1 MLKDDTPLMK
11 TVLSAGTAV
20 YEVLSERLKKK
31 VTKVFPVVTDEAVL
45 PYVCYHREALET
57 AVAKHAQSA
66 DTATIVVDCYAATY
80 NGSVALAEAVREALD
95 NVSITT
101 SAGLTVRSSYL
112 VDAAESWTDDA
123 YLQSLSFKLRC

>member
-20 YEVLSERLKKK
+20 YEVLSERLSDK

-57 AVAKHAQSA
+57 AVAKNAQSA

-101 SAGLTVRSSYL
+101 SAGLNVRSSYL

>member
-20 YEVLSERLKKK
+20 YEVLSERLANK

>member
-20 YEVLSERLKKK
+20 YEVLSERLANK

-101 SAGLTVRSSYL
+101 SAGLNVRSSFL

>member
-1 MLKDDTPLMK
+1 MLKDNTPLMK

-20 YEVLSERLKKK
+20 YEVLSERLADK

-101 SAGLTVRSSYL
+101 SAGLTVRSSFL

-123 YLQSLSFKLRC
+123 YLQSLSFKIRC

>member
-20 YEVLSERLKKK
+20 YEVLSERLADK

-57 AVAKHAQSA
+57 AVAKNAKSA
-66 DTATIVVDCYAATY
+66 DTAKIVVDCYAATY

-101 SAGLTVRSSYL
+101 SAGLNVRSSYL
-112 VDAAESWTDDA
+112 VDATESWTDDA

>member
-1 MLKDDTPLMK
+1 MK

-20 YEVLSERLKKK
+20 YEVLSERLADK

-57 AVAKHAQSA
+57 AAAKHAPSA

-95 NVSITT
+95 CVSISTE
-101 SAGLTVRSSYL
+101 AGLNVRSCFL
-112 VDAAESWTDDA
+112 ADAAESWTDDA
-123 YLQSLSFKLRC
+123 YVQSLTFKLRC

>member
-1 MLKDDTPLMK
+1 MLKDNTPLMK

-20 YEVLSERLKKK
+20 YEVLSERLADK

-101 SAGLTVRSSYL
+101 SAGLTVRSSFL

-123 YLQSLSFKLRC
+123 YLQSLTFKLRC

>member
-1 MLKDDTPLMK
+1 MLKDNTPLMK

-20 YEVLSERLKKK
+20 YEVLSERLADK
-31 VTKVFPVVTDEAVL
+31 VTRVFPVVTDEAVL

-95 NVSITT
+95 NVSVTT

>member
-20 YEVLSERLKKK
+20 YEVLSERLADK

>member
-20 YEVLSERLKKK
+20 YEVLSERLANK

-101 SAGLTVRSSYL
+101 SAGLNVRSSYL

>member
-20 YEVLSERLKKK
+20 YEVLSERLANK

-45 PYVCYHREALET
+45 PYVCYHREALEA
-57 AVAKHAQSA
+57 AVAKGAQSA

-101 SAGLTVRSSYL
+101 SAGLTVRSSFL

>member
-1 MLKDDTPLMK
+1 MLKDNTPLMK

-20 YEVLSERLKKK
+20 YEVLSERLADK

-101 SAGLTVRSSYL
+101 SAGLTVRSSFL

-123 YLQSLSFKLRC
+123 YVQSLTFKLRC

>member
-20 YEVLSERLKKK
+20 YEVLSERLANK

-57 AVAKHAQSA
+57 AVAKGAQSA

-101 SAGLTVRSSYL
+101 SAGLTVRSSFL
-112 VDAAESWTDDA
+112 VDATESWTDDA

>member
-1 MLKDDTPLMK
+1 M
-11 TVLSAGTAV
+11 
-20 YEVLSERLKKK
+20 
-31 VTKVFPVVTDEAVL
+31 TDEAVL

>member
-20 YEVLSERLKKK
+20 YEVLSEKLADK

-101 SAGLTVRSSYL
+101 SAGLTVRSSFL

>member
-20 YEVLSERLKKK
+20 YEVLSERLADK

-101 SAGLTVRSSYL
+101 SAGLNVRSSYL

>member
-11 TVLSAGTAV
+11 TILSAGTAV
-20 YEVLSERLKKK
+20 YEVLSERLANK

-101 SAGLTVRSSYL
+101 SAGLTVRSSFL

>member
-11 TVLSAGTAV
+11 TILSAGTAV
-20 YEVLSERLKKK
+20 YEVLSERLANK

-95 NVSITT
+95 NVSVTT

-123 YLQSLSFKLRC
+123 YLQSLSFKIRC

>member
-101 SAGLTVRSSYL
+101 SAGLTVRSSFL

>member
-20 YEVLSERLKKK
+20 YEVLSERLADK

-66 DTATIVVDCYAATY
+66 DTVTIVVDCYAATY

-101 SAGLTVRSSYL
+101 SAGLTVRSSFL

>member
-1 MLKDDTPLMK
+1 MK

-101 SAGLTVRSSYL
+101 SAGLNVRSSFL

-123 YLQSLSFKLRC
+123 YVQSLTFKLRC

>member
-20 YEVLSERLKKK
+20 YEVLSERLADK

-101 SAGLTVRSSYL
+101 SAGVTVRSSYL

>member
-57 AVAKHAQSA
+57 AVAKNAQSA

-101 SAGLTVRSSYL
+101 SAGLTVRSSFL

>member
-20 YEVLSERLKKK
+20 YEVLSERLADK

-101 SAGLTVRSSYL
+101 SAGLTVRSSFL

-123 YLQSLSFKLRC
+123 YVQALTFKLRC

>member
-20 YEVLSERLKKK
+20 YEVLSERLANK

-45 PYVCYHREALET
+45 PYVCYHREAFET
-57 AVAKHAQSA
+57 AVAKHSQSA

-123 YLQSLSFKLRC
+123 YVQSLTFKLRC

>member
-1 MLKDDTPLMK
+1 MLKDNTPLMK

-20 YEVLSERLKKK
+20 YEVLSERLANK

>member
-1 MLKDDTPLMK
+1 MLKDYTPLMK

-20 YEVLSERLKKK
+20 YEVLSERLADK

-112 VDAAESWTDDA
+112 VDAAELWTDDA

>member
-20 YEVLSERLKKK
+20 YEVLSERLADK

-101 SAGLTVRSSYL
+101 SAGLNVRSSFL

>member
-45 PYVCYHREALET
+45 PYVCYHREALGT
-57 AVAKHAQSA
+57 AVAKNAKSA

-101 SAGLTVRSSYL
+101 SAGLTVRSSFL

>member
-1 MLKDDTPLMK
+1 MLKDNTPLMK

-20 YEVLSERLKKK
+20 YEVLSERLANK
-31 VTKVFPVVTDEAVL
+31 VTKVFPVVTYEAVL

-101 SAGLTVRSSYL
+101 SAGLTVRSSFL
-112 VDAAESWTDDA
+112 VDAAESWTGDA

>member
-57 AVAKHAQSA
+57 AVAKHSQSA

>member
-20 YEVLSERLKKK
+20 YEVLSERLANK

-57 AVAKHAQSA
+57 AVAKNAKSA

-80 NGSVALAEAVREALD
+80 NDSVALAEAVREALD

-123 YLQSLSFKLRC
+123 YLQSRSFKLRC

>member
-1 MLKDDTPLMK
+1 MLKDNTPLMK

-20 YEVLSERLKKK
+20 YEVLSERLADK

-123 YLQSLSFKLRC
+123 YLQSLTFKLRC

>member
-1 MLKDDTPLMK
+1 MLKDNTPLMK

-20 YEVLSERLKKK
+20 YEVLSERLANK

-45 PYVCYHREALET
+45 PYVCYHREALEA
-57 AVAKHAQSA
+57 AVAKGAKSA

-101 SAGLTVRSSYL
+101 SAGLTVRSSFL

>member
-57 AVAKHAQSA
+57 AVAKNAESA

-101 SAGLTVRSSYL
+101 SAGLTVRSSFL

>member
-20 YEVLSERLKKK
+20 YEVLSERLANK

-101 SAGLTVRSSYL
+101 SAGLTVRSSFL

-123 YLQSLSFKLRC
+123 DLPSRSFKLRC

>member
-57 AVAKHAQSA
+57 AVAKNAQSA

>member
-1 MLKDDTPLMK
+1 MLKDNTPLMK

-101 SAGLTVRSSYL
+101 SAGLTVRSSFL